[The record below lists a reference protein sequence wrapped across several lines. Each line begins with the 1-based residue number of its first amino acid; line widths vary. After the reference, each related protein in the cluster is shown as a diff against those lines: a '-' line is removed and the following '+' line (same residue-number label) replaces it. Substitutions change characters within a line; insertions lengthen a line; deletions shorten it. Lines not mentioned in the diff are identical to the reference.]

1 MFPKGIFH
9 SFIYFNYFRE
19 IIHPSKNEL
28 SRNIQ
33 FEFEYEKKKIEE

>member
-9 SFIYFNYFRE
+9 SFIYFNYFGE
-19 IIHPSKNEL
+19 IIHPSTQNKL

-33 FEFEYEKKKIEE
+33 FESEKKKIEE